1 VSRGAR
7 RNAVARPWGCGGPRR
22 RRRQHHRRSRSAR
35 HREQQP
41 GAEPDGGLATADEHR
56 NSLNTAE
63 RTSHTVWGIDASLLP
78 GQFIRWQNSSV
89 TGARGDPKE
98 LDMTQDEIAVQAPH
112 DPWDPR
118 NRARET
124 AGSLTEE
131 EAREIAAE
139 AESV

>member
-1 VSRGAR
+1 RRGAR
-7 RNAVARPWGCGGPRR
+7 LLGLARPGRSGRSR
-22 RRRQHHRRSRSAR
+22 SRRRQHHRRRRSAR
-35 HREQQP
+35 HGEQEP
-41 GAEPDGGLATADEHR
+41 GAKANSRLATADEHR

-98 LDMTQDEIAVQAPH
+98 LDMTQDEIAVQAPR

-124 AGSLTEE
+124 AGSLSEE
-131 EAREIAAE
+131 QAREIA
-139 AESV
+139 